1 MSVSISLPRSIFKEI
16 EGRAWERGATIEYLI
31 EALLRD
37 SDPSASATV
46 YLEGALQLLEQAEQE
61 LERGDLRQASEKI
74 WGACALAIKA
84 HALSKRGKRIESH
97 RELWSY
103 KNEVADEIGGWVRIT
118 FKLADSMHKNF
129 YEDLATREDVEDVL
143 KDVEKLVKAVELSIK
158 SRAGS

>member
-1 MSVSISLPRSIFKEI
+1 MPRAIFKEI
-16 EGRAWERGATIEYLI
+16 EGRALERGATIEEYLI

-37 SDPSASATV
+37 SDPSSSASA
-46 YLEGALQLLEQAEQE
+46 YLKGALQLLEKAGQE

-74 WGACALAIKA
+74 WDSCALAIKA
-84 HALSKRGKRIESH
+84 HALSKRDRRIESH
-97 RELWSY
+97 RELWAY

-158 SRAGS
+158 SSAGS